1 MILSSIGCQMRTAR
15 NVMNVGK
22 SSTPSAAGTIAAF
35 VVKYFATG
43 AVTWKFL
50 GRSWDI
56 QVKKNEQKKIKINDK
71 HYFLSETE
79 LI

>member
-1 MILSSIGCQMRTAR
+1 MRTAR

-22 SSTPSAAGTIAAF
+22 SSTPSAAGTIAAS

-50 GRSWDI
+50 GRSWGM
-56 QVKKNEQKKIKINDK
+56 QVKKNEQKN
-71 HYFLSETE
+71 F
-79 LI
+79 

>member
-1 MILSSIGCQMRTAR
+1 MRTAR

-22 SSTPSAAGTIAAF
+22 SSTPSAAGTIAAS

-56 QVKKNEQKKIKINDK
+56 QVKKNEQKKNKINDK
-71 HYFLSETE
+71 HYFLSETK